1 MKKSIITVSR
11 EFGSGGRIIGK
22 MVADRLGI
30 AYYDKEIIAKVAEKT
45 GFAKEFIEKKKK
57 KNGEYSPSKSIFA
70 YAVVSRDRAGSSM
83 NDYIYSVQR
92 KIILDIAEKESC
104 VIVGRCADDILSGDD
119 KSLHVFIYADDEAK
133 IKKIMDT
140 HQVSEKEA
148 VKLMKATDK
157 KRSINYNY
165 YTDKQ
170 WGRAHNYDLCL
181 NSSYLGLG
189 GTVELIQTIAA
200 HKEHP
205 IPSPTEID
213 PEG

>member
-45 GFAKEFIEKKKK
+45 GFAKEFIE

-181 NSSYLGLG
+181 NSSELGYEACADMI
-189 GTVELIQTIAA
+189 VNLIKA
-200 HKEHP
+200 
-205 IPSPTEID
+205 
-213 PEG
+213 

>member
-45 GFAKEFIEKKKK
+45 GFAEEFIE

-92 KIILDIAEKESC
+92 KIILEIAEKEAC
-104 VIVGRCADDILSGDD
+104 VIVGRCADDILNDHD
-119 KSLHVFIYADDEAK
+119 KSLHVFIYGNNDEK
-133 IKKIMDT
+133 IKKIMNT
-140 HQVSEKEA
+140 HKISEKEA
-148 VKLMKATDK
+148 LKLMKATDK

-170 WGRAHNYDLCL
+170 WGKTHNYDICL
-181 NSSYLGLG
+181 NSSMLGY
-189 GTVELIQTIAA
+189 EACADIIASLV
-200 HKEHP
+200 K
-205 IPSPTEID
+205 
-213 PEG
+213 